1 METKIAEFIKIDGQR
16 RKVSDFDLNVLTKE
30 KNRLEDKIAKMELL
44 LENELFSYN
53 AILNEIK
60 RRKNNK
66 ENV

>member
-16 RKVSDFDLNVLTKE
+16 KKVCDFDLSVLTKE

-60 RRKNNK
+60 RRKGC
-66 ENV
+66 

>member
-16 RKVSDFDLNVLTKE
+16 KKVCDFDLSILTKE

-53 AILNEIK
+53 AILSEIK
-60 RRKNNK
+60 RR
-66 ENV
+66 EGC

>member
-1 METKIAEFIKIDGQR
+1 METKITEFIKIDGQR
-16 RKVSDFDLNVLTKE
+16 RKVTDFDLNVLIKE

-60 RRKNNK
+60 RRKGC
-66 ENV
+66 

>member
-16 RKVSDFDLNVLTKE
+16 KKVSDFDLNVLTKE

-60 RRKNNK
+60 RRKDC
-66 ENV
+66 

>member
-16 RKVSDFDLNVLTKE
+16 KKVCDFDLSVLIKE

-53 AILNEIK
+53 AILSEIK
-60 RRKNNK
+60 RR
-66 ENV
+66 EGC

>member
-16 RKVSDFDLNVLTKE
+16 KKVSDFDLNVLTKE

-53 AILNEIK
+53 AILNEIN
-60 RRKNNK
+60 RRKGC
-66 ENV
+66 

>member
-16 RKVSDFDLNVLTKE
+16 KRVCDFDLSVLTKE

-53 AILNEIK
+53 AILSEIK
-60 RRKNNK
+60 RRKGC
-66 ENV
+66 

>member
-16 RKVSDFDLNVLTKE
+16 KKVCDFDLSVLTKE

-53 AILNEIK
+53 AILSEIK
-60 RRKNNK
+60 RR
-66 ENV
+66 EGC